1 MIDFGS
7 DRPVHKQLADL
18 IRADIKAGRLKPGDP
33 IPSEARLRQQYE
45 LGQMAVR
52 QALRVL
58 RGEGLIVT
66 TKGRGSEV
74 AGGPREPYPVEP
86 GSTIVLRMPSP
97 DERAQLGGVPE
108 GVPVAEIRPPG
119 KGRHRRLVRG
129 DRYSLEVPGD
139 DEADA

>member
-18 IRADIKAGRLKPGDP
+18 IRADIASGRLKPGAAL
-33 IPSEARLRQQYE
+33 PSEAQLRQRYE

-66 TKGRGSEV
+66 IKGKGSEV
-74 AGGPREPYPVEP
+74 AGGPREPYQVEP

-97 DERAQLGGVPE
+97 DERAKLGGVPE
-108 GVPVAEIRPPG
+108 GVPVAEVQPPG
-119 KGRHRRLVRG
+119 KGRHRKLVRG
-129 DRYSLEVPGD
+129 DRYRLQIPGGRD
-139 DEADA
+139 GE